1 MRYLRLINLGLT
13 AFGACVFGA
22 IFLYLTIAPN
32 DFSQRAREVA
42 IAEVSDRFGDT
53 MVRLGQGDRLNR
65 LSDFSQR
72 FSERLEVRMER
83 LRTELANGIDIF
95 VANILTAACKFDCEK
110 REQAR
115 QAVQDFYNATI
126 ARYQIT
132 LERI

>member
-22 IFLYLTIAPN
+22 IFLYLTIAPK
-32 DFSQRAREVA
+32 DFSQRAREVAIAEVA

-83 LRTELANGIDIF
+83 MRTELANGIDIF
-95 VANILTAACKFDCEK
+95 VANILTAAS
-110 REQAR
+110 
-115 QAVQDFYNATI
+115 
-126 ARYQIT
+126 
-132 LERI
+132 LLSG